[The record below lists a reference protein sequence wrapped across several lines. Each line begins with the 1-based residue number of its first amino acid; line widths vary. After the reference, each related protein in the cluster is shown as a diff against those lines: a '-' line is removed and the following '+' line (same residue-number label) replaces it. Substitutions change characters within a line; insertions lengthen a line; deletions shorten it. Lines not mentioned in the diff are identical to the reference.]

1 MNEILETIDWSPL
14 FISLK
19 TGILAT
25 VLAFFAGI
33 AAARFIMKLNNT
45 AKAVVDGLLTLP
57 LVLPPT
63 VAGFFLLLIF
73 SLRRPF
79 GKYLYTQFDIK
90 LVQTWPGCVIAALV
104 IAFPLMYRNAR
115 AAFEQIDVN
124 VIYAGRTLGMSER
137 KIFWKVVVPMAAPGL
152 ASGTVLAFARSSW
165 RIWGNFHACRK
176 YSWKNQNGIRGNC
189 FGGRRRKLGYRCIL
203 GLCDCNFIVPDC
215 GTHQSDIR
223 KKYEKCEQVDVIWH
237 YRQR

>member
-1 MNEILETIDWSPL
+1 MAEILETIDWSPL

-57 LVLPPT
+57 MVLPPT

-90 LVQTWPGCVIAALV
+90 MVQTWPGCVVAALV

-115 AAFEQIDVN
+115 AAFEQVDVN
-124 VIYAGRTLGMSER
+124 LIYAAQTLGMPEW
-137 KIFWKVVVPMAAPGL
+137 KIFWRVIMPAAGPGV
-152 ASGTVLAFARSSW
+152 ASGTILAFARALGEYGATSMLAGNIPGKTATISQ
-165 RIWGNFHACRK
+165 RIAMVIQDGDYQTAGVWV
-176 YSWKNQNGIRGNC
+176 GIVILIA
-189 FGGRRRKLGYRCIL
+189 FG
-203 GLCDCNFIVPDC
+203 IVVLMNLAF
-215 GTHQSDIR
+215 GKGMKHTKQ
-223 KKYEKCEQVDVIWH
+223 W
-237 YRQR
+237 

>member
-1 MNEILETIDWSPL
+1 MNEVLETIDWSPL

-90 LVQTWPGCVIAALV
+90 MVQTWPGCVVAALV

-115 AAFEQIDVN
+115 AAFEQVEGSCSD
-124 VIYAGRTLGMSER
+124 GS
-137 KIFWKVVVPMAAPGL
+137 
-152 ASGTVLAFARSSW
+152 SGTCIRYGTCICKSNW

>member
-1 MNEILETIDWSPL
+1 MAEMISKIDWSPL

-19 TGILAT
+19 TGIVAT
-25 VLAFFAGI
+25 IMAFFFGV

-45 AKAVVDGLLTLP
+45 TKAFMDGLLTLP

-90 LVQTWPGCVIAALV
+90 MVQTWPGCVIAAFV

-115 AAFEQIDVN
+115 AAFEQVDVN
-124 VIYAGRTLGMSER
+124 VSDSML
-137 KIFWKVVVPMAAPGL
+137 L
-152 ASGTVLAFARSSW
+152 SS
-165 RIWGNFHACRK
+165 
-176 YSWKNQNGIRGNC
+176 S
-189 FGGRRRKLGYRCIL
+189 
-203 GLCDCNFIVPDC
+203 
-215 GTHQSDIR
+215 
-223 KKYEKCEQVDVIWH
+223 
-237 YRQR
+237 